1 MLLTRLTM
9 SPNRAPIHES
19 DQTRQHV
26 IIYVDFA
33 VAQVSPLPESAD
45 CRKHGRVGGRSALI
59 MRPSRHKSRLQW
71 RSADRRQA
79 IHDGYEIFRERPIAG
94 ELLADQ
100 R

>member
-19 DQTRQHV
+19 DPRQHV

-71 RSADRRQA
+71 RSAERRQA
-79 IHDGYEIFRERPIAG
+79 VHDRYEIFRERRIARQ
-94 ELLADQ
+94 LLADQ